1 MWHENNGREGISPGN
16 LRGTALRGELDL
28 SMVVDWMRSTRRA
41 TWVLFPDLS
50 SPSMTMNA
58 PRAGGDMG
66 DQVGLRLKM
75 SVRTCCGR
83 GEAVNLQ
90 MNSKNTVLAL
100 EYVNIVA

>member
-1 MWHENNGREGISPGN
+1 
-16 LRGTALRGELDL
+16 
-28 SMVVDWMRSTRRA
+28 
-41 TWVLFPDLS
+41 
-50 SPSMTMNA
+50 MTMNA
-58 PRAGGDMG
+58 PRAGVDMG